1 MAIVTRHRTD
11 KFAIIPNSV
20 AEDARLTF
28 EARGV
33 LCYLLAKPNNW
44 QVSVDDIRK
53 AGGIG
58 RDKVYRILKELLDAG
73 YLRRVIH
80 RDQTGKVTETEYT
93 VFDEPIRDEKPLPEK
108 PDTAEPEA
116 GEPDTDNQ
124 DGLIRTHPEQEPKV
138 TRTQGAR
145 VRARPSKSSK
155 SKSRNGST
163 GNPLVAALKE
173 FAE

>member
-1 MAIVTRHRTD
+1 MTIVTRRRSD
-11 KFAIIPNSV
+11 KFAIIPNAV
-20 AEDARLTF
+20 AEDTRLTF

-33 LCYLLAKPNNW
+33 LCYLLAKPHNW

-58 RDKVYRILKELLDAG
+58 RDKVYRILKELLEAG
-73 YLRRVIH
+73 YLRRAIH
-80 RDQTGKVTETEYT
+80 RDHAGKVTETEYT
-93 VFDEPIRDEKPLPEK
+93 IFDEPIRDEKPLPEN

-116 GEPDTDNQ
+116 GEPDTANQ
-124 DGLIRTHPEQEPKV
+124 DGLIRTHPEQEPKE

-145 VRARPSKSSK
+145 VRARPSVS

-163 GNPLVAALKE
+163 GNPLVDALKE
-173 FAE
+173 FVQ